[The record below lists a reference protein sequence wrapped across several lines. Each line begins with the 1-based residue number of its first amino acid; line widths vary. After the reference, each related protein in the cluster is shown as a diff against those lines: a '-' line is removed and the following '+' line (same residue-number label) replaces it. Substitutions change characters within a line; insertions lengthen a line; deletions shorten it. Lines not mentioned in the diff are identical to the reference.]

1 MKIIFYGLEVTL
13 LPSGGLFL
21 EKENILVV
29 SDTHFGKVL
38 ALSDQGVPTPPNSDE
53 KTLQKLDLDLK
64 YTNAQ
69 TCLFLG
75 DIIHEKSNALP
86 VFLTQL
92 DQHLKHINII
102 LTLGNHD
109 RDILFPSRWHCC
121 ETYSISDVQL
131 SHEPIKNVPCIAGHI
146 HAGIII
152 KKGRFKQ
159 RKKAFLVQDQCLLC
173 PGYGE
178 HTGVISKKIAY
189 QNAYILEKGIVKHYI
204 AN

>member
-1 MKIIFYGLEVTL
+1 MKIMFYDLEITL

-21 EKENILVV
+21 EKENLLVV
-29 SDTHFGKVL
+29 SDTHFGKIL
-38 ALSDQGVPTPPNSDE
+38 ALSDQGIPIPRNSDE
-53 KTLQKLDLDLK
+53 KTLSKLELDIQ
-64 YTNAQ
+64 YTKAT

-86 VFLTQL
+86 NFLAQL
-92 DQHLKHINII
+92 DQNLNNIDII

-109 RDILFPSRWHCC
+109 KDIQFPSRWQCC
-121 ETYSISDVQL
+121 KTYSISNVCL
-131 SHEPIKNVPCIAGHI
+131 SHEPINNIPCIAGHI

-159 RKKAFLVQDQCLLC
+159 RKKAFLLQDRCLLC

-178 HTGVISKKIAY
+178 YTGVTSKKIHY
-189 QNAYILEKGIVKHYI
+189 KQAYILEKGVVKQY
-204 AN
+204 